1 MITEVPAATPV
12 TTPAET
18 VATEVVAEVQ
28 GLEAAAVPEPVKVVV
43 APTQAEAVP
52 VIVVA
57 AGCVIVT
64 EILEIFPVFDL
75 T

>member
-18 VATEVVAEVQ
+18 VATEGEAEVQ
-28 GLEAAAVPEPVKVVV
+28 GLEVAAVPEPVKVVV

-52 VIVVA
+52 ETVGKALMVTV
-57 AGCVIVT
+57 CVT
-64 EILEIFPVFDL
+64 EQPLLLV
-75 T
+75 

>member
-1 MITEVPAATPV
+1 ME
-12 TTPAET
+12 ET

-52 VIVVA
+52 EIVGSALMVTVCVVA
-57 AGCVIVT
+57 Q
-64 EILEIFPVFDL
+64 P
-75 T
+75 